1 MFKIKSISFAV
12 MLSLTVP
19 AVYADSSSISDLSV
33 RHRGID
39 QNLIRQV
46 SKVTSANL
54 NLLLLD
60 NTSSINPTS
69 PQSYREFSSKLI
81 NIITDSDVGRLL
93 KSRFEISDKIQLNKR
108 KTTELEYKLYEV
120 DDNEKI
126 IIENQITNLNKNTEN
141 LKKKRNDIDSIFYD
155 YFVSHGFSIDRQNL
169 KFILSSASSP
179 VLSDFLLVID
189 FLIQSQKY
197 YEEKIINDNST
208 AAVKRY
214 IEVYV
219 ATTIAYRYSMDL
231 AVESIDQNI
240 KNCNLLIRKA
250 RHAIN
255 EAKSVNDYQ
264 SNNILIKN
272 IHYNEK
278 TISLVTSYKNILKK
292 IKSDLQSKSSKND
305 EKIFALKNLYRT
317 VQIADNVLHIIQD
330 SVAEYKSFLSISI
343 PEINETYS
351 IVLEEEYERVTDQL
365 NSIQLNA
372 DR

>member
-141 LKKKRNDIDSIFYD
+141 LKKKKNDIDSIIYD

-219 ATTIAYRYSMDL
+219 ATIIAYRYSMDL

-292 IKSDLQSKSSKND
+292 IKSDLQSKSSKHD

>member
-1 MFKIKSISFAV
+1 M
-12 MLSLTVP
+12 
-19 AVYADSSSISDLSV
+19 
-33 RHRGID
+33 
-39 QNLIRQV
+39 
-46 SKVTSANL
+46 
-54 NLLLLD
+54 
-60 NTSSINPTS
+60 
-69 PQSYREFSSKLI
+69 
-81 NIITDSDVGRLL
+81 
-93 KSRFEISDKIQLNKR
+93 
-108 KTTELEYKLYEV
+108 
-120 DDNEKI
+120 
-126 IIENQITNLNKNTEN
+126 
-141 LKKKRNDIDSIFYD
+141 
-155 YFVSHGFSIDRQNL
+155 
-169 KFILSSASSP
+169 
-179 VLSDFLLVID
+179 
-189 FLIQSQKY
+189 
-197 YEEKIINDNST
+197 
-208 AAVKRY
+208 
-214 IEVYV
+214 YV

-292 IKSDLQSKSSKND
+292 IKSDLQSKSSKHD